1 MFKGIKF
8 IVETNSAQERNEL
21 VNYLA
26 GKRLLASVISSGDGL
41 QYLAI
46 SIGDVWFVSTVNKE
60 TATKPQYQH
69 FRSAKEFIK
78 SFQNNNW

>member
-8 IVETNSAQERNEL
+8 IVETNSSKERNEL

-26 GKRLLASVISSGDGL
+26 GKRLLASVITGGDGL

-46 SIGDVWFVSTVNKE
+46 STGDVWFVSTVNKE
-60 TATKPQYQH
+60 TATKPQYQQ

-78 SFQNNNW
+78 AFQNNNW

>member
-26 GKRLLASVISSGDGL
+26 GKRLLASVISNGDGL

-46 SIGDVWFVSTVNKE
+46 STGDVWFVSTVNKE
-60 TATKPQYQH
+60 TATKSQYQH
-69 FRSAKEFIK
+69 FCSAKEFIK

>member
-8 IVETNSAQERNEL
+8 IVETNSSKERNEL

-26 GKRLLASVISSGDGL
+26 GKRLLASVISGGDGL

-46 SIGDVWFVSTVNKE
+46 STGDVWFVSTVNKE
-60 TATKPQYQH
+60 TATKPQYQQ